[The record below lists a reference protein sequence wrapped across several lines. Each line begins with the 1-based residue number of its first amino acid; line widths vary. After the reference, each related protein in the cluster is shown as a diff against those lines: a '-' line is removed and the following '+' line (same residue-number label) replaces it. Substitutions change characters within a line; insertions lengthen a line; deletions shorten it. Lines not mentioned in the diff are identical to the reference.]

1 MAYKYITENNLYH
14 KQTYMYSEYGGV
26 GFLKEYTDS
35 RRKYLKRQEGLK
47 DTITESDWTWDKS
60 SNVIQDLLR
69 IKETLKTDKQKR
81 KAIDLMNAYTKSFEV
96 RKRVYG
102 RYDNAWKPI
111 RNTEFEDYEA
121 YLLFAECLA
130 ISYQCTKCLKYFS
143 CLLKV
148 DDTLL
153 SVQDKLN
160 ISLKKALYNIIKSEL
175 DIFYQLTE
183 ENGIGL
189 EE

>member
-14 KQTYMYSEYGGV
+14 KQSYMYSEYGGIE
-26 GFLKEYTDS
+26 FLKEYVAS
-35 RRKYLKRQEGLK
+35 RREYLNRWERQKDREIECVKEASGLQ
-47 DTITESDWTWDKS
+47 DA
-60 SNVIQDLLR
+60 VQDLQNIR
-69 IKETLKTDKQKR
+69 QAFIENRQNGKT
-81 KAIDLMNAYTKSFEV
+81 IDSVKGYTKSFEV
-96 RKRVYG
+96 RKRIY
-102 RYDNAWKPI
+102 REYDNNWKPTG
-111 RNTEFEDYEA
+111 NMEFEDYEA
-121 YLLFAECLA
+121 YIIFAECLVFTFR
-130 ISYQCTKCLKYFS
+130 YTKCLKYFS